1 MQGQQSLDNDLFQ
14 LKEFQEARKSE
25 LASSTRDVEQAVES
39 VENNVKWMERN
50 YENILNWLKK
60 KQTLQQ
66 Y

>member
-1 MQGQQSLDNDLFQ
+1 MLKNTLLQ
-14 LKEFQEARKSE
+14 LKEFQESRKSE
-25 LASSTRDVEQAVES
+25 LGSSTRDVEQAVES

-60 KQTLQQ
+60 KQTLHQ